1 MGLVGANMTTLT
13 ISISEE
19 TWRRLQEIAGRE
31 GIRSED
37 LARAGLEDWLTR
49 RRPDFIDAAGYVLK
63 KNRELY
69 RRLA

>member
-1 MGLVGANMTTLT
+1 MTTLSIP
-13 ISISEE
+13 ISDEISK
-19 TWRRLQEIAGRE
+19 RLQEIAQRE
-31 GIRSED
+31 GISSED

-49 RRPDFIDAAGYVLK
+49 PRPDFLEAVRYVLE